1 MSGAPVPGAYPA
13 VHHFG
18 IVVKQSFDDPAA
30 LAAALAGCDVVTPLH
45 DGQRSRRGTY
55 RTLRV
60 SVRDDSRK
68 RLEAVDA
75 SLRAVA
81 GVMMLL

>member
-1 MSGAPVPGAYPA
+1 MSGAPVPEAYPA

-18 IVVKQSFDDPAA
+18 IVVKQSFDNPAA
-30 LAAALAGCDVVTPLH
+30 LAAVLAGHDVVIPLH
-45 DGQRSRRGTY
+45 EGQRSRTGAY

-60 SVRDDSRK
+60 SVRVGSRE

-75 SLRAVA
+75 GLRAVA
-81 GVMMLL
+81 GVIMLL